1 MKIPMIGFAFTMTAC
16 FLMTSCSGVGVG
28 GGSTTSSNQLNTA
41 FTTGVTMELEEMT
54 AEGTMQRVG
63 AGEWNVSF
71 SEPSQLA
78 GVRLDFQKG
87 EVTASYKGLAFS
99 VPQTALPAKSILYQ
113 FILAADQLA
122 EESTLQGTSKD
133 GGMVLSGDL
142 EAGSYELTMTA
153 EGVPAIFSMKNQ
165 NAVLTFHDFVS
176 NGVISESETSTESEL
191 QTTEPALQT
200 ESTELETTLESQE

>member
-16 FLMTSCSGVGVG
+16 FLMTGCSGVGVG
-28 GGSTTSSNQLNTA
+28 GGSTMSSNQLNTA

-142 EAGSYELTMTA
+142 
-153 EGVPAIFSMKNQ
+153 
-165 NAVLTFHDFVS
+165 
-176 NGVISESETSTESEL
+176 
-191 QTTEPALQT
+191 
-200 ESTELETTLESQE
+200 